1 MLKKIA
7 SKNMGRSNLGWL
19 RSIFHFSFAEYYNP
33 ENINFGMLRVINDD
47 LIAAGTGFG
56 THPHK
61 DMEIISYVVE
71 GKLTHGD
78 SMGNKNEITRGQ
90 VQYMSAG
97 TGVLH
102 SEHNLSDQT
111 ARLLQIWILPDRTGY
126 EPNYGDYRF
135 NWEDREN
142 KWLHMVSNKEGQAP
156 IKINQ
161 DANFHVIELDK
172 GREIDFS
179 VQEGRQAYLVQI
191 EGSSAINGIEL
202 DLRDAMEIIEE
213 DITIKATE
221 TSHILLIELEKQQ
234 G

>member
-1 MLKKIA
+1 MKKIA
-7 SKNMGRSNLGWL
+7 SENMGRSNLGWL

-33 ENINFGMLRVINDD
+33 ENINFGKLRVINDD
-47 LIAAGTGFG
+47 LIAPGTGFG

-71 GKLTHGD
+71 GELTHGD

-102 SEHNLSDQT
+102 SEQNFGDKT
-111 ARLLQIWILPDRTGY
+111 ARLLQIWVIPDRSGY

-135 NWEDREN
+135 DWDDRKN

-161 DANFHVIELDK
+161 DANFYALELDK
-172 GREIDFS
+172 DQEIDFP

-191 EGSSAINGIEL
+191 EGSSEINGISL
-202 DLRDAMEIIEE
+202 DIRDAMEIVEE

-221 TSHILLIELEKQQ
+221 KSHILLIELEKQQ
-234 G
+234 A